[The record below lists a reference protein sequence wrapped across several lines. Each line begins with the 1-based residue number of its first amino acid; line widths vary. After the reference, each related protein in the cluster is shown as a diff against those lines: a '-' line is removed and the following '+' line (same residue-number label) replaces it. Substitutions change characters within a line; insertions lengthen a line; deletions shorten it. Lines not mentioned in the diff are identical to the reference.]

1 LLVCGCDNISGS
13 LSLGYNNNLSKAV
26 TVAMTYHAAR
36 INYRSSQILDS
47 NTMQHRGP
55 QLKEKKN
62 HTHVTHTAATWT
74 AAAHNAAAG
83 AKQRAALDPGVNTVV
98 GSVSSS
104 LRPRGVHGGR
114 LHIQRRQRR
123 GTVDDDRCVLAVTTA
138 ATGHR
143 TAVSDVT
150 WRHRRVLRSAPD
162 HGVSSSV
169 SADHWSWLRQWS
181 RPQLH

>member
-1 LLVCGCDNISGS
+1 
-13 LSLGYNNNLSKAV
+13 
-26 TVAMTYHAAR
+26 MTYHAAR

-104 LRPRGVHGGR
+104 CRCGLAAFTGDRFTDSDDGGVER
-114 LHIQRRQRR
+114 
-123 GTVDDDRCVLAVTTA
+123 
-138 ATGHR
+138 
-143 TAVSDVT
+143 
-150 WRHRRVLRSAPD
+150 
-162 HGVSSSV
+162 
-169 SADHWSWLRQWS
+169 
-181 RPQLH
+181 